1 MKKRFINVYS
11 FFYLKGLLA
20 AIPLSYIIP
29 GLIFIQLD
37 PHSLLSREKLPAVGL
52 VVFGVIVTICGS
64 AVLFPNLGSDCST
77 GIVLGY
83 CKDDEIAM
91 NSSAIVIHTTPPTRI
106 PTLPKFTRN

>member
-1 MKKRFINVYS
+1 M
-11 FFYLKGLLA
+11 FYLFSTLKGLLA
-20 AIPLSYIIP
+20 AIPLSYILP

-37 PHSLLSREKLPAVGL
+37 PHSLFSREKLPAVGL
-52 VVFGVIVTICGS
+52 VVFGVVVTICGS

-77 GIVLGY
+77 GIVMGY

-91 NSSAIVIHTTPPTRI
+91 NSSATVIHTTPPTRI